1 MTLPLKLTLP
11 EIRSSFAARSPR
23 LLQPGKRGQ
32 AAVAM
37 VLHATPETTD
47 VLFIV
52 RAQHD
57 KDPWSGDVG
66 FPGGRLNSGREEPR
80 QAAER
85 EAFEELGLAL
95 NSAELLGQLDDLYGA
110 TLPVQVSCFVYS
122 LRQKPSLLLNHEVAK
137 AFWYPLPLLLCA
149 EHQQQQ
155 TFVFR
160 GVETNQPVVLLQ
172 EPKTPLLWGI
182 TYRLLA
188 NFFFLCDQT
197 FPQTESRQARGLP
210 AK

>member
-1 MTLPLKLTLP
+1 MTLPPQLTLT
-11 EIRSSFAARSPR
+11 EIRSSFAAHSPR
-23 LLQPGKRGQ
+23 LLQPGERGQ

-37 VLHATPETTD
+37 VLHTTPATTD

-57 KDPWSGDVG
+57 QDPWSGDIG
-66 FPGGRLNSGREEPR
+66 FPGGRLDSGREVPR

-85 EAFEELGLAL
+85 EALEELGLTL
-95 NSAELLGQLDDLYGA
+95 NTAEFLGQLDDLYGA

-122 LRQKPSLLLNHEVAK
+122 LQQKPSLLLNHEVAK
-137 AFWYPLPLLLCA
+137 AFWYPLSLLLH
-149 EHQQQQ
+149 EEYQRRK

-160 GVETNQPVVLLQ
+160 GVETDHPVVLIQ

-188 NFFFLCDQT
+188 NFFFLCDQP
-197 FPQTESRQARGLP
+197 FPQAEPNRARDLP